1 MTSHLVF
8 GYGYLGHRVAKR
20 WRDAGLRPY
29 VITRSEERACGIRQS
44 GLHAIVADIMEP
56 QSIRNLP
63 PAKTVLYA
71 VGYDRRGSH
80 SRHEVTI
87 NGLMHVLNALP
98 ETVERFLYI
107 SSTGVYGQA
116 NGETVDEKSPCLPQ
130 REGGRICLA
139 AERRL
144 ATHAMGQRSV
154 ILRMAGIYGPG
165 RIPYLDLLR
174 RGEPLAVATEGHLNL
189 IHVEDAV
196 QAVMAAERQIQTPAV
211 VCVSDGVP
219 VLRGQYYLE
228 IARQMGISPPSFV
241 PPTADHPTG
250 QRATSDKRICNER
263 LKSELEVSL
272 LFPSFRQGIADAI
285 DEEGRVV

>member
-1 MTSHLVF
+1 MPTHLIF

-20 WRDAGLRPY
+20 WHEARLCPY
-29 VITRSEERACGIRQS
+29 VVTRSEERARGVRQS

-71 VGYDRRGSH
+71 VGYDRDGQH
-80 SRHEVTI
+80 SRHDVAI
-87 NGLMHVLNALP
+87 NGLMHVLKALP

-107 SSTGVYGQA
+107 SSTGVYGQT
-116 NGETVDEKSPCLPQ
+116 NGEIVDENSPCQPQ

-139 AERRL
+139 AERQL
-144 ATHAMGQRSV
+144 GTHAMGQRSV

-174 RGEPLAVATEGHLNL
+174 RGEPLAVAIEGHLNL

-196 QAVMAAERQIQTPAV
+196 QAVLAAERQILTPAV

-219 VLRGQYYLE
+219 VLRGRYYLE
-228 IARQMGISPPSFV
+228 IARQLGISPPRFV
-241 PPTADHPTG
+241 PPTAGHPTG
-250 QRATSDKRICNER
+250 QRATSDKRVCNER

-272 LFPSFRQGIADAI
+272 LFPSFREGIADAI